1 SRVPD
6 WEGIAVKSSWSLLA
20 GDIAFAFRLML
31 LFNSCSVF
39 SLIQNAAL
47 RLALAGEAWPVGGIL
62 ARELVAGQRPAQP
75 SAQRAAG
82 TREPHP

>member
-1 SRVPD
+1 
-6 WEGIAVKSSWSLLA
+6 VKSSWSLLA

-47 RLALAGEAWPVGGIL
+47 HNAALHLVLAGEGSWPVRGIL
-62 ARELVAGQRPAQP
+62 ACELVTGQRPAQP

-82 TREPHP
+82 TQEPHP